1 MTNFVFFFVIH
12 FFINKICLKTNYL
25 IDKKDSSDHKKKIIT
40 EDKTPLS
47 GGLVFIIFFSFIIPH
62 ENYVLLISI
71 ILLY

>member
-1 MTNFVFFFVIH
+1 MTNFVFFCNP

-47 GGLVFIIFFSFIIPH
+47 GGLVFIIFF
-62 ENYVLLISI
+62 LLLSPTKIM
-71 ILLY
+71 YY